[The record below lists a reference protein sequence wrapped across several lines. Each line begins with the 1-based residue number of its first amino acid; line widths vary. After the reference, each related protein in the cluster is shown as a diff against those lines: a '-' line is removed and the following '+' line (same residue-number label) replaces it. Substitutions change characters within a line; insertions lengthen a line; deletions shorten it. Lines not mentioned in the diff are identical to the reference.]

1 MQRFYGLLERY
12 IYLLGILYL
21 LWNTRLLLFVS
32 ILSLQSYF
40 KKYSKMLIRVSWPLR

>member
-12 IYLLGILYL
+12 IYLLGILF
-21 LWNTRLLLFVS
+21 RLLLFVS

>member
-12 IYLLGILYL
+12 IYLFGILF
-21 LWNTRLLLFVS
+21 RLLLFVS